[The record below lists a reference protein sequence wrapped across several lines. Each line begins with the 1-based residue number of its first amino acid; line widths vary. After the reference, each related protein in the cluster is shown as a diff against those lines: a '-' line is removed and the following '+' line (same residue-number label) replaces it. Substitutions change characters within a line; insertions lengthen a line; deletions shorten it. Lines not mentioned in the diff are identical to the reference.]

1 MLDELISN
9 LVIGIHTFAQEYE
22 RFFLEEQFELFSLSR
37 LKEDIDG
44 ADGAV
49 VRIFFSCGT
58 KTGICGHFF
67 FLSFVDWLERLVG
80 GDEAGAGCN
89 VDGVWLR

>member
-58 KTGICGHFF
+58 KTGICGHCFF
-67 FLSFVDWLERLVG
+67 CLSLTGSRGLWEGMRLAQAVMSM
-80 GDEAGAGCN
+80 GC
-89 VDGVWLR
+89 G